1 MKNNSLI
8 SIVLIAV
15 VVAVA
20 VVLTLKFMGQSNTT
34 VTGGAVAGGVV
45 GALAGSYFRKNKG

>member
-1 MKNNSLI
+1 MKINSLI
-8 SIVLIAV
+8 PIILIAV

-20 VVLTLKFMGQSNTT
+20 VVISLKLMGQSNAT

-45 GALAGSYFRKNKG
+45 GALAASYFKKK